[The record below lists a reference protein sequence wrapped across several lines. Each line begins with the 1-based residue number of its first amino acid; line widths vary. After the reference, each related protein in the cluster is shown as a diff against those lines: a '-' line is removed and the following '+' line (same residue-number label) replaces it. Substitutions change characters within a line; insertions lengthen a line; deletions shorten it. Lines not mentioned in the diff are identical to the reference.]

1 MSFHTPSQKTIFGQ
15 FVLTPRLGLGQSPPA
30 MDIRI
35 GVDRP
40 STRSNVLINNR
51 HNVGKQRDAM
61 IYAPNHIKEGV
72 TFGAT
77 TRKRLDAKGEEDESL
92 GVKETLRWCD
102 YKPPDRDEIAGVDLM
117 AMNKSATMHRAT
129 TSIEVREFRESH
141 EPIPLRAGVRRAAE
155 PPRLHAMQT
164 FGRPSVK
171 RLDEEIRYAHG
182 DTPSTSI
189 ASLIQGEFESDWIK
203 DKLRGIAATANARLS
218 SSSSSSS
225 AKKCVVTSPK
235 TEEQATQKKTPFK
248 MKKFAKV
255 QSKVAAMGYF

>member
-1 MSFHTPSQKTIFGQ
+1 MSFASKSQKTIFGQ
-15 FVLTPRLGLGQSPPA
+15 IVLTRRLGLGRSPPV

-35 GVDRP
+35 GIDRP
-40 STRSNVLINNR
+40 STRTNILINNR
-51 HNVGKQRDAM
+51 HDVGRQREAM
-61 IYAPNHIKEGV
+61 IYAPNHVKEGV

-77 TRKRLDAKGEEDESL
+77 SKTRLEAEGEEDESL

-102 YKPPDRDEIAGVDLM
+102 YKPPHRSEIAGVDLM
-117 AMNKSATMHRAT
+117 AMNKAATMHRAT

-141 EPIPLRAGVRRAAE
+141 EPIRLRAGVRRAVA
-155 PPRLHAMQT
+155 PPRLYAMQT
-164 FGRPSVK
+164 FGRPSLK

-203 DKLRGIAATANARLS
+203 EKLREMAATANAR
-218 SSSSSSS
+218 SSSSSS
-225 AKKCVVTSPK
+225 AKKFVATSVVSQQK
-235 TEEQATQKKTPFK
+235 EEHVTQKTPFK